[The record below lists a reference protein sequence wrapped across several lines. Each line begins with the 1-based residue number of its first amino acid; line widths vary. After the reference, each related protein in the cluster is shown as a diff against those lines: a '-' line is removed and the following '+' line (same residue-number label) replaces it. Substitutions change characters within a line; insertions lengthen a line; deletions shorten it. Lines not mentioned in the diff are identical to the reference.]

1 MRARHRASESAR
13 TARHM
18 EHSPETIRRRPPQRA
33 VALPVILSIFLG
45 VAVIGGLFVLFPLD
59 WVKAPSVTVSV
70 EQEAFSPNQ
79 DGNQDTAVI
88 MYALAETAT
97 VDVHILDDTRSRV
110 RTLLAERSVGWSGQ
124 GGGGGGSQHS
134 LVWDGRDDH
143 GKIVMDGQYYV
154 RVAAKG
160 SARQANNTVPLLV
173 DTIPPLIRLAN
184 MPEDMRVREQEL
196 VIEGVTEPDA
206 TVWLNNGPQPVPIDS
221 SGGFRIEHRLQ
232 EGENRIELSVT
243 DAAGNRASIT
253 RQVALILK
261 PPDIAVDNPPNDLWI
276 NQKLLSVQGRVSPG
290 TELTVNGKKAAVDE
304 EGVYQVDILLQ
315 EGENL
320 LAFEARDG
328 VGNTSETERRVYLK
342 TRPPAISLTSVK
354 EGMEV
359 REPSLLVVGQT
370 EVGASVRL
378 NGREL
383 AVDSRGGFQ
392 SLVNLVEG
400 DNLVKAEVIDRAGNV
415 STLARRVAYV
425 QPNAPTTP
433 SSARYIL
440 PGLVLGVGTILG
452 SWLLLGGWLSPI
464 AIAFAADRPALHP
477 VPDGNADPL
486 LLSLDLS
493 RAAKVTVDVW
503 DANDDLVATLLY
515 KRKRGAGEHVL
526 LWDGYDDGGDFVPY
540 GEYEVEATASTF
552 TTSVSSSVRVRVEPS
567 MPLLAAHRQAEDR
580 TTTSY
585 RPN

>member
-1 MRARHRASESAR
+1 
-13 TARHM
+13 
-18 EHSPETIRRRPPQRA
+18 
-33 VALPVILSIFLG
+33 
-45 VAVIGGLFVLFPLD
+45 
-59 WVKAPSVTVSV
+59 
-70 EQEAFSPNQ
+70 
-79 DGNQDTAVI
+79 
-88 MYALAETAT
+88 
-97 VDVHILDDTRSRV
+97 
-110 RTLLAERSVGWSGQ
+110 
-124 GGGGGGSQHS
+124 
-134 LVWDGRDDH
+134 
-143 GKIVMDGQYYV
+143 
-154 RVAAKG
+154 
-160 SARQANNTVPLLV
+160 
-173 DTIPPLIRLAN
+173 
-184 MPEDMRVREQEL
+184 
-196 VIEGVTEPDA
+196 VTEPDA
-206 TVWLNNGPQPVPIDS
+206 TVWLNNGPQPLPIDS

-243 DAAGNRASIT
+243 DAAGNRSSIT
-253 RQVALILK
+253 RHVALILK

-290 TELTVNGKKAAVDE
+290 TELTVNGKKATVDG
-304 EGVYQVDILLQ
+304 EGVYDVDLLLQ

-320 LAFEARDG
+320 LVFKAVDG

-400 DNLVKAEVIDRAGNV
+400 DNLIKAEVIDRAGNV
-415 STLARRVAYV
+415 STLSRRVAYV
-425 QPNAPTTP
+425 QPVAPTTP
-433 SSARYIL
+433 PIARFVL
-440 PGLVLGVGTILG
+440 PGLVLGAGTILA

-464 AIAFAADRPALHP
+464 AISFAADRPALHP
-477 VPDGNADPL
+477 VPDGSADPL

-493 RAAKVTVDVW
+493 RPAKVTVDVW
-503 DANDDLVATLLY
+503 NAEDELVATLLY

-526 LWDGYDDGGDFVPY
+526 VWDGYDDGGNFVAH
-540 GEYEVEATASTF
+540 GDYEVEATASTF
-552 TTSVSSSVRVRVEPS
+552 TTSVSSSVRVRVEPPT
-567 MPLLAAHRQAEDR
+567 PLLAPRRQAGDR

>member
-1 MRARHRASESAR
+1 MRARHRVSEGARSAR
-13 TARHM
+13 HL
-18 EHSPETIRRRPPQRA
+18 EHAPETVRRRPPRRA
-33 VALPVILSIFLG
+33 VALPVILSVLLG
-45 VAVIGGLFVLFPLD
+45 VAAIGGLFVLFPMD

-70 EQEAFSPNQ
+70 EQDAFSPNQ
-79 DGNQDTAVI
+79 DGNQDSAVI
-88 MYALAETAT
+88 MYALAEAGT
-97 VDVHILDDTRSRV
+97 VDVHVLDDTRSRV
-110 RTLLAERSVGWSGQ
+110 RTLLAERSVGWTGQ
-124 GGGGGGSQHS
+124 AVPAGGSQHS

-143 GKIVMDGQYYV
+143 GKMVMDGQYYV
-154 RVAAKG
+154 RVTAKG
-160 SARQANNTVPLLV
+160 SARQASNTVPLLV
-173 DTIPPLIRLAN
+173 DTIPPVIRLAN
-184 MPEDMRVREQEL
+184 MPEDLRVREQEL

-221 SGGFRIEHRLQ
+221 SGGFRLEHRLQ

-243 DAAGNRASIT
+243 DAAGNRSSIT
-253 RQVALILK
+253 RQVDLILK

-290 TELTVNGKKAAVDE
+290 TELSVNGKKAAVDE
-304 EGVYQVDILLQ
+304 EGVYEVDILLQ

-320 LAFEARDG
+320 LALKATDG

-400 DNLVKAEVIDRAGNV
+400 DNLIKAEVIDRAGNV
-415 STLARRVAYV
+415 NTLARRVAHV
-425 QPNAPTTP
+425 QPTAPTTP
-433 SSARYIL
+433 SNLPFVL
-440 PGLVLGVGTILG
+440 PGLVLGAGTILA
-452 SWLLLGGWLSPI
+452 SWLLLGGWLRPI
-464 AIAFAADRPALHP
+464 SISFATDRPALHP

-503 DANDDLVATLLY
+503 DAEDELVATLLY
-515 KRKRGAGEHVL
+515 KRKRGAGEHIL
-526 LWDGYDDGGDFVPY
+526 MWDGYDDAGAFVAY
-540 GEYEVEATASTF
+540 GEYEIEATASTF
-552 TTSVSSSVRVRVEPS
+552 TTSVSSSVRVRVAPP
-567 MPLLAAHRQAEDR
+567 MPLLAARRQAEDR
-580 TTTSY
+580 TRTSY

>member
-1 MRARHRASESAR
+1 M
-13 TARHM
+13 
-18 EHSPETIRRRPPQRA
+18 
-33 VALPVILSIFLG
+33 
-45 VAVIGGLFVLFPLD
+45 
-59 WVKAPSVTVSV
+59 
-70 EQEAFSPNQ
+70 
-79 DGNQDTAVI
+79 
-88 MYALAETAT
+88 
-97 VDVHILDDTRSRV
+97 
-110 RTLLAERSVGWSGQ
+110 
-124 GGGGGGSQHS
+124 
-134 LVWDGRDDH
+134 
-143 GKIVMDGQYYV
+143 
-154 RVAAKG
+154 
-160 SARQANNTVPLLV
+160 
-173 DTIPPLIRLAN
+173 
-184 MPEDMRVREQEL
+184 
-196 VIEGVTEPDA
+196 
-206 TVWLNNGPQPVPIDS
+206 PIDS

-243 DAAGNRASIT
+243 DAAGNRSSIT

-290 TELTVNGKKAAVDE
+290 TELDVNGKKAAVDE
-304 EGVYQVDILLQ
+304 EGVYAVDLLLQ

-320 LAFEARDG
+320 IAFKAVDG

-400 DNLVKAEVIDRAGNV
+400 DNLIKAEVIDRAGNV
-415 STLARRVAYV
+415 STLARRVAHV
-425 QPNAPTTP
+425 QPTAPSTP
-433 SSARYIL
+433 SNLRFIL
-440 PGLVLGVGTILG
+440 PGVVLGVGTILG

-464 AIAFAADRPALHP
+464 SISFAADRPALHP

-503 DANDDLVATLLY
+503 DAGDELVATLLY
-515 KRKRGAGEHVL
+515 KRKRGAGEHIL
-526 LWDGYDDGGDFVPY
+526 MWDGYDDAGSFAAF
-540 GEYEVEATASTF
+540 GEYEVEATASTL
-552 TTSVSSSVRVRVEPS
+552 TTSVSSSVRVRVEPP
-567 MPLLAAHRQAEDR
+567 MPLLAARRQAGDR
-580 TTTSY
+580 TATSY

>member
-1 MRARHRASESAR
+1 MRARHRVSEGAR
-13 TARHM
+13 SARHM
-18 EHSPETIRRRPPQRA
+18 EHASETVRRRPPQRA
-33 VALPVILSIFLG
+33 VALPVILSLLLG
-45 VAVIGGLFVLFPLD
+45 VSVIGGLFVLFPMD

-70 EQEAFSPNQ
+70 EQDAFSPNQ
-79 DGNQDTAVI
+79 DGNQDVAVI
-88 MYALAETAT
+88 MYSLAEAAT
-97 VDVHILDDTRSRV
+97 VDVHVLDDTRSRV
-110 RTLLAERSVGWSGQ
+110 RTLLAERPVGGSAQ
-124 GGGGGGSQHS
+124 GALNASQHS
-134 LVWDGRDDH
+134 LVWDGRDDR

-154 RVAAKG
+154 RVTARG
-160 SARQANNTVPLLV
+160 SARQASNTVPLLV
-173 DTIPPLIRLAN
+173 DTVPPVIRLAN
-184 MPEDMRVREQEL
+184 MPGDMRVREQEL

-221 SGGFRIEHRLQ
+221 SGGFRIAHRLQ

-243 DAAGNRASIT
+243 DAAGNRSSIT
-253 RQVALILK
+253 RRVDLILK

-276 NQKLLSVQGRVSPG
+276 NQKMLSVQGRVSPG

-304 EGVYQVDILLQ
+304 EGNYEVDLVLQ

-320 LAFEARDG
+320 LVFKAADG

-400 DNLVKAEVIDRAGNV
+400 DNLIRAEVVDRAGNV
-415 STLARRVAYV
+415 NTLARRVAHV
-425 QPNAPTTP
+425 QPAAPTMP
-433 SSARYIL
+433 SNLRVIV
-440 PGLVLGVGTILG
+440 PGLVLGAGTILA

-464 AIAFAADRPALHP
+464 SIAFAADRPSLHP

-503 DANDDLVATLLY
+503 DADDELVATLLY
-515 KRKRGAGEHVL
+515 KRRRGAGEHIL
-526 LWDGYDDGGDFVPY
+526 LWDGYDDAGHFAAF

-552 TTSVSSSVRVRVEPS
+552 TTSVSSSVRVRVEPPL
-567 MPLLAAHRQAEDR
+567 PLLAARRQAEDR
-580 TTTSY
+580 TATSY